1 MNSTVVAVVVVGVTT
16 VFSEVNLFSKIT
28 TKADPAMSRLSPVIV
43 LGWLGFPEEELKLVR
58 AMASF

>member
-43 LGWLGFPEEELKLVR
+43 LAWLGLPLGVSKLVR

>member
-28 TKADPAMSRLSPVIV
+28 TKADPAMSRLTPVIV
-43 LGWLGFPEEELKLVR
+43 LRRLGLPLAVSKLVM
-58 AMASF
+58 AIASF

>member
-43 LGWLGFPEEELKLVR
+43 LRRLGLPLAVSKLVR